1 MGGIF
6 GDSGPSAR
14 DIAKQEEKARL
25 AEVERLRIA
34 EQKLRRRES
43 TETMQGQGIATPD
56 QILLGSDTAEEKTGS
71 ETATGTL
78 SLTEEVKDDTSKMTD
93 RDKVMES
100 IRNGKFKVGN
110 FGGMQF

>member
-56 QILLGSDTAEEKTGS
+56 SIVLGSDTAEER
-71 ETATGTL
+71 TGTEVAMGTL
-78 SLTEEVKDDTSKMTD
+78 AKPIEVKDTVMSE
-93 RDKVMES
+93 REKVIEQ
-100 IRNGKFKVGN
+100 IKQGKFKVNG
-110 FGGMQF
+110 FGGVRF